1 MKKMKI
7 IKPAV
12 CGTLESSDVQ
22 ITVRPNKGK
31 GIEVE
36 INSIVRLVF
45 GDAILETVHQV
56 LNEFQIRDAYVTLI
70 DKGALDCVIR
80 SRLQAVLLRAAE
92 EKYDWTRED
101 K

>member
-1 MKKMKI
+1 MEI
-7 IKPAV
+7 FKPAV

-22 ITVRPNKGK
+22 ITVRPNNGK

-36 INSIVRLVF
+36 INSIVKLIF

-56 LNEFQIRDAYVTLI
+56 LEEFQVKNAFVTLI

-80 SRLQAVLLRAAE
+80 SRMQTVLLRAAE
-92 EKYDWTRED
+92 EKYDWSRED